1 LIEKVF
7 LKAMNTMTYLLKYLA
22 TAFMVVSIASFS
34 SIAKCEH
41 VDGHHED
48 EHHEDEHHE
57 DEHHGDEH
65 HGGDIELQVVNG
77 QIVTNKWVYAAELG
91 EISPNEV
98 DEPGFDNSSGTFS
111 AGSKIG
117 FSILDSLREW
127 DGHDFENIANET
139 MSVHFGTS
147 LGPVVTPDQPSV
159 VSGFELPVS
168 EEGEWHRHYDFVL
181 NAPADTGIYLLQL
194 QLSSDDPEVQETEP
208 FVIVFNQNESELHHD
223 AAIEFAELQFNQNI
237 PEPSALLLISLGLAL
252 LSTRVGRKRG

>member
-1 LIEKVF
+1 
-7 LKAMNTMTYLLKYLA
+7 MNTMKYLLKYLA

-34 SIAKCEH
+34 SIAKCE
-41 VDGHHED
+41 DPHHEG
-48 EHHEDEHHE
+48 
-57 DEHHGDEH
+57 EHHGDEH

-77 QIVTNKWVYAAELG
+77 QIVTNKRVYAAELG

-98 DEPGFDNSSGTFS
+98 DEPGFDNSTGTFS

-117 FSILDSLREW
+117 FSILDSLRQW

-147 LGPVVTPDQPSV
+147 LGPAVTPEQPSV

-181 NAPADTGIYLLQL
+181 NDPADPGIYLLQL
-194 QLSSDDPEVQETEP
+194 QLSSDDPEVQQTEP
-208 FVIVFNQNESELHHD
+208 FVIVFNQNESELNHD

-237 PEPSALLLISLGLAL
+237 PEPSALLLLSLGLAL